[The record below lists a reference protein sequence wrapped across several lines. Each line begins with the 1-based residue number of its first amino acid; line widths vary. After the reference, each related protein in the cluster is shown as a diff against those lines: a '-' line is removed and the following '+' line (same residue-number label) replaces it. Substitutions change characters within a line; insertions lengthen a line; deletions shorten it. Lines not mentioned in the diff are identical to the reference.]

1 MTAEPIAATALPAAG
16 RYRIHP
22 ERSKVSYTGRHMMGL
37 GVVHA
42 TFDIK
47 SGEIHVADPTTA
59 STVTVLID
67 AGSFASGNAKRDR
80 DIRSA
85 PLLNTDSF
93 PDITFA
99 SDDLCW
105 DGGHWLL
112 SGTVTAH
119 GVAVPTEVTFE
130 RVVHEPP
137 GIRVL
142 ARARHLDRY
151 AFGVTGSK
159 GWVGRHLDL
168 DLDVYA
174 ALDD

>member
-1 MTAEPIAATALPAAG
+1 MTVEPITSTALPAAG
-16 RYRIHP
+16 RYRIRP
-22 ERSKVSYTGRHMMGL
+22 ERSKVTYTGRHMFGL

-42 TFDIK
+42 TFGIT
-47 SGEIHVADPTTA
+47 SGEIHVADSTTA
-59 STVTVLID
+59 SRVTVLID
-67 AGSFASGNAKRDR
+67 AGSFSSGNAKRDT

-99 SDDLCW
+99 SDSLRR
-105 DGGHWLL
+105 DGDHWLL

-119 GVAVPTEVTFE
+119 GVTVPTEVTFE

-159 GWVGRHLDL
+159 GWVGRHLDI
-168 DLDVYA
+168 DLDVSA